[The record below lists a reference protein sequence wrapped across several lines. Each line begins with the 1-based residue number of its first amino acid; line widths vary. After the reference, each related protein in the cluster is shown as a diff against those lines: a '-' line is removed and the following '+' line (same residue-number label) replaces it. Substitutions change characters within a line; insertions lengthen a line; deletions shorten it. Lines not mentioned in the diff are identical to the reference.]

1 MVHRKGVRIVMWTS
15 DTVFQLPLDA
25 QESCVAVQLTGTL
38 SAASVVFTLVRGML
52 RPGARGPGRVSVSLS
67 LRLRCRTTSCRPARW
82 PAWRRHT
89 ASSPLTCRSA
99 HAENRLDRPACRG
112 VRRGLVDL
120 VEVVKGDQ
128 TIEGEAAL
136 HVQVQELRDEHIG
149 NAVALHHAHQRLA
162 ALHEGVRRH
171 TDHGILRG
179 GAEYGCRSPLAQGL
193 DHLADQRGQTCGVE
207 GVVDAL
213 TGDATDLLHGVLLA
227 AVDGVGGAE
236 LGGEFE

>member
-1 MVHRKGVRIVMWTS
+1 MVHQKGVRIVMWTS
-15 DTVFQLPLDA
+15 DTVFQPSFGA
-25 QESCVAVQLTGTL
+25 QDSCVAVHLTGTL
-38 SAASVVFTLVRGML
+38 SAAERGVHS
-52 RPGARGPGRVSVSLS
+52 GARRAPTWRARTPGRVSVSLS

-99 HAENRLDRPACRG
+99 HAENRLDLPACRG

-149 NAVALHHAHQRLA
+149 NAVALHDAHQRLA

-179 GAEYGCRSPLAQGL
+179 GAEYGCRSPLAQ
-193 DHLADQRGQTCGVE
+193 
-207 GVVDAL
+207 
-213 TGDATDLLHGVLLA
+213 
-227 AVDGVGGAE
+227 
-236 LGGEFE
+236 

>member
-67 LRLRCRTTSCRPARW
+67 LRLRCRTTSGRPARW

-120 VEVVKGDQ
+120 VEVVKGEIGRASCRERDESWTGAVRWKRQ
-128 TIEGEAAL
+128 WSKTNTQGEA
-136 HVQVQELRDEHIG
+136 RDRI
-149 NAVALHHAHQRLA
+149 ARP
-162 ALHEGVRRH
+162 R
-171 TDHGILRG
+171 
-179 GAEYGCRSPLAQGL
+179 
-193 DHLADQRGQTCGVE
+193 
-207 GVVDAL
+207 
-213 TGDATDLLHGVLLA
+213 
-227 AVDGVGGAE
+227 
-236 LGGEFE
+236 